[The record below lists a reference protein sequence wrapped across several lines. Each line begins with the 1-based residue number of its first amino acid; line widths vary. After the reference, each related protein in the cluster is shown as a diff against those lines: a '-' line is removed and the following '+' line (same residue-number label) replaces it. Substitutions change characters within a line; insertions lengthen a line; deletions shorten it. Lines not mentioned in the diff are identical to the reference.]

1 MNNTSK
7 MMQIAGTILA
17 IVMALILT
25 KEIKAQTKSVL
36 VDQTMV
42 QTTTVLNPKL
52 INFFVEEFMIPEK
65 EVKKMV
71 IYDLNGDGFGDK
83 DIARTYPGGRFYVLS
98 PSSKAQKIMNLWSFG
113 GNIKFTANSNDS
125 PELFE
130 HAPDSVRAQGAIFAE
145 LLRGLRRNYKGVPF
159 KLHLEQDDKVTAVEM
174 WGYDP
179 NLMRYTPPP
188 VNKVPE
194 QIPVMKLIYLEK
206 TVVDSVYVNR
216 NE

>member
-1 MNNTSK
+1 MNNK
-7 MMQIAGTILA
+7 IIASHIILTTIAA
-17 IVMALILT
+17 IVIALSAH
-25 KEIKAQTKSVL
+25 EINAQSKSVL
-36 VDQTMV
+36 VDQTIV
-42 QTTTVLNPKL
+42 QTTTVFNPKL

-71 IYDLNGDGFGDK
+71 IYDLTGDGFGDK

-98 PSSKAQKIMNLWSFG
+98 PSTKAQRIMNLWSFG
-113 GNIKFTANSNDS
+113 GNIKFTANSNDP

-130 HAPDSVRAQGAIFAE
+130 HAPDSVRAQGAIFAD
-145 LLRGLRRNYKGVPF
+145 LLRGLRRNYKGIPI
-159 KLHLEQDDKVTAVEM
+159 KLHLEQDDKVTAIEM

-179 NLMRYTPPP
+179 NLMRYTPAP

-216 NE
+216 N